1 VALYLIS
8 YDINEEDGF
17 DYDGLWDRLK
27 KLGAV
32 RILYSEWVM
41 EDGIGQAGTIYHEIA
56 PKVQEKDRLLVQ
68 EVADDAAWDKLLI
81 PDRVFNKLLN
91 AARA

>member
-41 EDGIGQAGTIYHEIA
+41 EDGIG
-56 PKVQEKDRLLVQ
+56 
-68 EVADDAAWDKLLI
+68 
-81 PDRVFNKLLN
+81 
-91 AARA
+91 